1 MTKMKNITINVTFNI
16 PQVLTAVSVHSDTDL
31 CVIPNLRLIPCMVTE
46 LLAAD
51 YLKESTW
58 SKFPNQ
64 GPPVPLQSVILSP
77 FSWIIVD
84 NLNNRLHLN
93 FNQLGIHTSVWMEKH
108 KHSFGATFNTAFM
121 IFNESTYSF
130 PHTNP

>member
-1 MTKMKNITINVTFNI
+1 MKNITINVTFNI
-16 PQVLTAVSVHSDTDL
+16 PHVLTAVSVRSDTDL
-31 CVIPNLRLIPCMVTE
+31 CVILNLRLIPCRVTE
-46 LLAAD
+46 FLAAD

-77 FSWIIVD
+77 FSWIIVV
-84 NLNNRLHLN
+84 NLNNRLHLH
-93 FNQLGIHTSVWMEKH
+93 FNEREIHTSVWMEKH
-108 KHSFGATFNTAFM
+108 KHSFGAPITYFLNTAFM

-130 PHTNP
+130 PTNP